1 MEVTNSCL
9 TPCSLGFTPQMFR
22 YAEKEI
28 KSHYEYAFAVKT
40 CSKNVKKVY
49 KKKFYNDDE
58 NKTCL
63 YSLQNNEL
71 IV

>member
-28 KSHYEYAFAVKT
+28 KSYYEYAFAVET
-40 CSKNVKKVY
+40 YSKNDKKFKKKVTMMR
-49 KKKFYNDDE
+49 KIKHAC
-58 NKTCL
+58 TH
-63 YSLQNNEL
+63 SR
-71 IV
+71 IMS